1 MRSGAPIPRPDPFRE
16 ACVLR
21 THTGRIVVLLAV
33 FVVLSGAMIVLDRQ
47 GLLDPVK
54 RPAERLIAP
63 VTSAF
68 GSIAR
73 GRQSDGDEAMAT
85 VVAERDYYR
94 AEAMRLQ
101 NAESENSQL
110 REQLGIEQKYTDFD
124 VIPAGVLARDPSNS
138 QKFITIDRGS
148 DDGVVVGQAVVDP
161 NNYVGQVTEV
171 GPTQSRVTL
180 LIDTQASPLSVEIVD
195 GGDGMLYG
203 MWQAGGRAE
212 MRYVDLDA
220 NPQPG
225 DAVLTSS
232 DGVTQ
237 SRGVPGGLLI
247 GTVGTGIQSDPLSVE
262 ITVPV
267 VPNANLDGLEVVTV
281 ILGPKPGTGATSVTP
296 TEPVPSGGNANE
308 ASPSPSGDPPAT
320 DGSDDAESTDDQP
333 DGASSADAAPSDEG
347 GDGETDPPPAG

>member
-1 MRSGAPIPRPDPFRE
+1 MLRSN
-16 ACVLR
+16 
-21 THTGRIVVLLAV
+21 TGKVVVLLAI
-33 FVVLSGAMIVLDRQ
+33 FVVLSSATILLDRR

-63 VTSAF
+63 VTGAF
-68 GSIAR
+68 GSLAR
-73 GRQSDGDEAMAT
+73 GRESDNDAEMAA

-101 NAESENSQL
+101 NAESENTQL
-110 REQLGIEQKYTDFD
+110 RQQLGIEQKYTDFV

-138 QKFITIDRGS
+138 QKFITIDKGS

-161 NNYVGQVTEV
+161 NNYVGQITEV

-195 GGDGMLYG
+195 GGDGLLYG
-203 MWQAGGRAE
+203 MWQSGGRAE

-220 NPQPG
+220 DPQPG

-247 GTVGTGIQSDPLSVE
+247 GTVGAGIQRDPLSDD

-267 VPNANLDGLEVVTV
+267 IPNADFEGLEVVTV

-296 TEPVPSGGNANE
+296 PDPLPSGDANE
-308 ASPSPSGDPPAT
+308 DADASDAASGSADGDTDEPAPNDTAPEDASPSG
-320 DGSDDAESTDDQP
+320 
-333 DGASSADAAPSDEG
+333 EG
-347 GDGETDPPPAG
+347 NGGTDPPPAG